1 MNLEHWESYYRGG
14 ALVSCPMGLEP
25 GYTGEVRDAWVT
37 FFATL
42 PDGARI
48 LDIGTGNGAVALI
61 AKETAATLGRSFAI
75 HGVDLA
81 QIDPV
86 RHVPKGA
93 TLLAGIEFHP
103 GVPAEQLPFEANAF
117 DAVSGQYALE
127 YTQRDRA
134 LAEIFRVLI
143 PGGRGQFLLHHR
155 DSVIVR
161 NADES
166 LRHAALVL
174 DDTKVFRL
182 LRRYLEAE
190 RDTPKTATGPWQELV
205 AAGNRLQAEAR
216 ASKGSLLLPSTV
228 DALQRLFEQRGKASL
243 PVLLRAADQME
254 QELRASVRRL
264 QDLASAAFTE
274 AELREVLGEA
284 EAAGFVDVQHREQR
298 HGGQHL
304 VAWRVNFAKP

>member
-42 PDGARI
+42 PDGARV

-61 AKETAATLGRSFAI
+61 AKETAATLGRSFEI

-81 QIDPV
+81 QVDPV
-86 RHVPKGA
+86 RHVPNGA

-103 GVPAEQLPFEANAF
+103 GVPAEQLPFEANGF

-134 LAEIFRVLI
+134 LAEIFRVLK

-166 LRHAALVL
+166 LHHAALVL

-190 RDTPKTATGPWQELV
+190 RDTPKTAVGPWQELV

-216 ASKGSLLLPSTV
+216 ARCCCRPQWMRCSACSS
-228 DALQRLFEQRGKASL
+228 
-243 PVLLRAADQME
+243 
-254 QELRASVRRL
+254 
-264 QDLASAAFTE
+264 SAARP
-274 AELREVLGEA
+274 ACLCCCAQSIKWSRNCGRRS
-284 EAAGFVDVQHREQR
+284 AGCRTSGAPHSPRR
-298 HGGQHL
+298 SC
-304 VAWRVNFAKP
+304 ARS